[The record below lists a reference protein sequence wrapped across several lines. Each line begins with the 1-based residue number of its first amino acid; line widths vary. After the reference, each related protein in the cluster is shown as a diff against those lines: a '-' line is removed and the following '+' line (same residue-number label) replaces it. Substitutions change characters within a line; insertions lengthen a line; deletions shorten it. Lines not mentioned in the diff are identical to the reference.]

1 MNYELIDRIMEGGA
15 DTGFR
20 HVEPEKY
27 EPRLLRYKREGRKVK
42 VTEVKTTS
50 SVIIS

>member
-1 MNYELIDRIMEGGA
+1 MEGGA

-27 EPRLLRYKREGRKVK
+27 EPRLLRFKREGRRVQVYWGKFFCNSYKNV
-42 VTEVKTTS
+42 
-50 SVIIS
+50 

>member
-1 MNYELIDRIMEGGA
+1 MEGGA

-27 EPRLLRYKREGRKVK
+27 EPRLMRYKREGRRV
-42 VTEVKTTS
+42 VATEVSIHCIYFSHK
-50 SVIIS
+50 